1 MRVVA
6 AVLAAGASVRLGR
19 PKQLLQYRGEPLI
32 RHAVRVAMGARCDAT
47 MVIVPPN
54 RFADALEGLDVVVV
68 ENGDWRTGVS
78 SSIRAAVKAAPDSR
92 ILFTL
97 CDQPLVTSEHLQDVI
112 AVNAPIVATEYRG
125 ITGVPAAFAPQFARQ
140 LSALE
145 GDRGARSIIEDNLD
159 RVVPIRL
166 EEAGVDIDTFDD
178 YLKL

>member
-1 MRVVA
+1 VRVVA

-19 PKQLLQYRGEPLI
+19 PKQLLEYRGEPLI
-32 RHAVRVAMGARCDAT
+32 RHAVRVAMGAGCHDT
-47 MVIVPPN
+47 LVIVPPN
-54 RFADALEGLDVVVV
+54 TFTEALQGLDVTVV
-68 ENGDWRTGVS
+68 ENAEWRKGVS
-78 SSIRAAVKAAPDSR
+78 SSIRAAVLAAPDSR

-112 AVNAPIVATEYRG
+112 AVDAPIVATEYRG
-125 ITGVPAAFAPQFARQ
+125 VTGVPAAFGPQFAAQ

-145 GDRGARSIIEDNLD
+145 GDHGARSIITSNRES
-159 RVVPIRL
+159 VVPIRL

>member
-1 MRVVA
+1 MGLIA

-32 RHAVRVAMGARCDAT
+32 RHAVRIALGARCDKT
-47 MVIVPPN
+47 FVIVPPDLLG
-54 RFADALEGLDVVVV
+54 DALEGMDVTVI
-68 ENGDWRTGVS
+68 ENPEWRGGVS
-78 SSIRAAVKAAPDSR
+78 TSIRAAVKAAPDSR

-97 CDQPLVTSEHLQDVI
+97 CDQPLITSEHLREMLGVE
-112 AVNAPIVATEYRG
+112 APIVATEYRG
-125 ITGVPAAFAPQFARQ
+125 IAGVPAVFGPQFSEQ

-145 GDRGARSIIEDNLD
+145 GDRGARSIIDMHID
-159 RVVPIRL
+159 SVVPIRL